1 MKRFLYSI
9 ALLTVGMTAAQGQS
23 IRLGYYGET
32 VTHYGLKVAYE
43 RPIWQHVKQ
52 RNQATKQFLIAP
64 SLAAYRHPQ
73 NHIGFVLSPELTYRR
88 VGRRGGLFDLSVAP
102 AYFRYFLDGTTYQAK
117 PDGDFEK
124 VRLAGGSAFMPT
136 VSVGIGRD
144 LSVKHN
150 LPLSWY
156 TRLNL
161 MQQRPYNLF
170 RLTRFSLEAGLV
182 ISLRRH

>member
-43 RPIWQHVKQ
+43 RPIWGHVNV
-52 RNQATKQFLIAP
+52 RNQASKQFLIAP

-73 NHIGFVLSPELTYRR
+73 NHIGFILSPELTYRR

-102 AYFRYFLDGTTYQAK
+102 AYFRYFLDGYTYKVGQN
-117 PDGDFEK
+117 GDFER

-136 VSVGIGRD
+136 VSVGVGRD
-144 LSVKHN
+144 LSVKHH
-150 LPLSWY
+150 LPLSWF
-156 TRLNL
+156 TRLNV
-161 MQQRPYNLF
+161 MQQRPYNVSQ
-170 RLTRFSLEAGLV
+170 LTRFSLEAGV
-182 ISLRRH
+182 ILKR